1 MCPPLESPRLEV
13 TIFLAVPPGEY
24 TARCRQNLLLL
35 SSRSDARGWVRCK
48 VRWVFVVYSFSVG
61 AGASPRP
68 RIKASLRPEIKP
80 LTNRRFGTML
90 YLQSK
95 IGELDVSG

>member
-13 TIFLAVPPGEY
+13 TIFLAVPAGEY

-48 VRWVFVVYSFSVG
+48 VRWMLVVYSFSIRR
-61 AGASPRP
+61 AGVVAPYGEKGV
-68 RIKASLRPEIKP
+68 RI
-80 LTNRRFGTML
+80 
-90 YLQSK
+90 
-95 IGELDVSG
+95 